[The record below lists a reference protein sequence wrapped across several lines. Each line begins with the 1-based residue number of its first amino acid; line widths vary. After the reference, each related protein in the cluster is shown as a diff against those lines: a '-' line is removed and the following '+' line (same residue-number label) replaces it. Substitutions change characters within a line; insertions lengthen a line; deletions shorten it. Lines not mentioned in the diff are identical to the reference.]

1 MGGEGD
7 WMGKQMGKGAGEGRM
22 KGENMGKD
30 QLKSGV
36 MGQEYLWGEL
46 ENFRQWKFQESMR
59 VPMLSLLVM
68 RVMKP
73 ELAIFCN

>member
-22 KGENMGKD
+22 KGESMGKD

-36 MGQEYLWGEL
+36 VGQEYLWGEL
-46 ENFRQWKFQESMR
+46 ENFRQWKFPGIYEGTHAEPPSNESY
-59 VPMLSLLVM
+59 
-68 RVMKP
+68 
-73 ELAIFCN
+73 EA